1 LAVGPVFVERNHGIP
16 HEDRGIM
23 LAEETGQINAPA
35 FEVDR

>member
-1 LAVGPVFVERNHGIP
+1 LAVGPAFVERNRDIP
-16 HEDRGIM
+16 HEDPGIM